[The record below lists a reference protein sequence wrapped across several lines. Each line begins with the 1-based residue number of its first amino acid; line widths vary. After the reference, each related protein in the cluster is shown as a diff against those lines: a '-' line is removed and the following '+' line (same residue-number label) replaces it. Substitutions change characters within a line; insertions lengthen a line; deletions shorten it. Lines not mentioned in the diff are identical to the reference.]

1 MNVIP
6 PIEGT
11 GPLSRAMESAASGM
25 RAEAL
30 RARLVAENLA
40 NANSTATGPD
50 GKPYQRKL
58 MTFEQ
63 AVDEATGAGIVKPGR
78 TVRDTTPFR
87 TIYDPSHP
95 AADANGYVKL
105 PNVSEMVEEG
115 DGREAERSYEANLA
129 TLNQA
134 RSMFSKTLDILK
146 S

>member
-1 MNVIP
+1 MNVVP

-11 GPLSRAMESAASGM
+11 GPLSRAMASAASGM

-50 GKPYQRKL
+50 GQPYQRKL

-63 AVDEATGAGIVKPGR
+63 AIDRATGAGIVKPGR
-78 TVRDTTPFR
+78 TVSDTTPFR

-95 AADANGYVKL
+95 AADATGYVKL

-134 RSMFSKTLDILK
+134 RNMFSKTLDILK
-146 S
+146 A